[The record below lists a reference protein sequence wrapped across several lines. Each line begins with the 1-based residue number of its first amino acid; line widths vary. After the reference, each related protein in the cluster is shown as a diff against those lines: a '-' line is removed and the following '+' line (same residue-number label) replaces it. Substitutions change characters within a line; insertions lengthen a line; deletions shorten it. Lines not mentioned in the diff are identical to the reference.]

1 MGLVTFFSL
10 LFQNFSLI
18 GTDIITNFPAI
29 EWHHLNAPK
38 DKEGNEKLIQLGE
51 GVFGQCVK
59 KYYKGIPVA
68 VKVLNHSSSL
78 QDVRNEAYTM
88 AQCSH
93 PSIPH
98 LFGVNVTKK
107 TLLHCVIFLPSLQ

>member
-1 MGLVTFFSL
+1 MDLISLYYQIKFELMVIFSGSSDFFPL

-51 GVFGQCVK
+51 GVF
-59 KYYKGIPVA
+59 
-68 VKVLNHSSSL
+68 
-78 QDVRNEAYTM
+78 T
-88 AQCSH
+88 
-93 PSIPH
+93 
-98 LFGVNVTKK
+98 
-107 TLLHCVIFLPSLQ
+107 